1 MSCLNLHIY
10 FLILKMTLRFSAPR
24 SWADEAEARGFGE
37 DLANRLIL
45 KCPSWRM
52 RNGCNAEK

>member
-1 MSCLNLHIY
+1 
-10 FLILKMTLRFSAPR
+10 MTLRFSAPR